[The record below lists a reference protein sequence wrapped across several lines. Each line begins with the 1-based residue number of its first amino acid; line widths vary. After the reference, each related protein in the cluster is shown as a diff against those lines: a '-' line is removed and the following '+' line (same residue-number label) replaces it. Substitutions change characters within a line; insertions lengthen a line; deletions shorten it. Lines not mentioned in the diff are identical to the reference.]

1 MCLYIRD
8 KQPRVA
14 KRDIVVLKY
23 LNQVGNRYE
32 SPCQGTPVTLGK
44 LMVAQPD
51 TPYISYE
58 CKDLYDREISSMRS
72 GVIHAKLSE
81 DNDYGNY
88 CNYCAKAIIPK
99 GTEYWIDSVGESCS
113 VH

>member
-23 LNQVGNRYE
+23 LKQDGKRYE
-32 SPCQGTPVTLGK
+32 SPCQGTPVALGK
-44 LMVAQPD
+44 LIVAQPD
-51 TPYISYE
+51 TPYIGNE
-58 CKDLYDREISSMRS
+58 CKDLYDREIFSMGG

-81 DNDYGNY
+81 SNGHG
-88 CNYCAKAIIPK
+88 NYCAKAIIPK
-99 GTEYWIDSVGESCS
+99 GTEY
-113 VH
+113 